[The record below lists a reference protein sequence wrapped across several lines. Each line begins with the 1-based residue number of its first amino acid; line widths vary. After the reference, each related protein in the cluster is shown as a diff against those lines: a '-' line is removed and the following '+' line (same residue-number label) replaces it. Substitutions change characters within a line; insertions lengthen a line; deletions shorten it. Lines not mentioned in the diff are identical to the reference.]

1 MATWAAQDN
10 ATNGPNTKLDASSE
24 HPQERQAHRSQ
35 ELSFGELQRIFINIA
50 AISKMRIPL
59 CFPAR

>member
-1 MATWAAQDN
+1 MPTWAAQDD

-24 HPQERQAHRSQ
+24 HPQERHARRLQ
-35 ELSFGELQRIFINIA
+35 EFSFGELQRIFINIA
-50 AISKMRIPL
+50 AIGQMRIPL